1 MIAKPLHQKI
11 YSWLSKYKLYFFIFI
26 AYCFIAL
33 IFTFPLSAPSNISN
47 SLVNLPSQHSCNDS
61 CQFIWQMVYVK
72 KMMFHHFFYSNYQ
85 LFPKGINMAYTT
97 LVVPISI
104 VAIPL
109 AHFFGVIT
117 VFNLSMIMSLVL
129 SAFTGFLLFKYLT
142 KNTLGSFIGGIL
154 YGFSPYLMNELA
166 GGHLN
171 LIAGYFIPLYILCLY
186 YILKN
191 YRQVNFIRSGLLLG
205 LLFFLNL
212 ITSIEYGISLL
223 LFSVIFIVLYAL
235 FIDNLYKFKKYKYS
249 IYSLVIGG
257 LTAVI
262 LYLPWIYYLKFSS
275 LSLSSATIHTLGF
288 SIGGDRYNRLF
299 SFLNIP
305 NLSSIAMSSFIGWGA
320 LIVILIVWKNR
331 KRNKD
336 IKLWLTLWV
345 FFYILSLGSFLSMSG
360 KSGSHTNITMPF
372 NLINQ
377 IPYVNAILPYRLT
390 IYFMLATGLLVAF
403 FFEDF
408 YKRFLNFKAI
418 HHKKYLKQLV
428 LLLISAVLI
437 IEIFPKP
444 FILYKPNLHQ
454 KTYNYITRKIP
465 TQSTI
470 LEVPFTQRQ
479 TTVFSIEDTLFMLYQ
494 ANENMD
500 YKIMSSYVP
509 AYSSSQRKY
518 YYNIHILRDIFAL
531 ENGTATATYNITR
544 PELVDFIK
552 FFNIHSI
559 VVHKNQTQNYNIL
572 VNGFVKNLDMSPQ
585 TLDKG
590 NISFFII
597 NPNKYKTY
605 DINENFWLD
614 HGKYSYIFYEG
625 WGAYHLD
632 LQNKLGFVNSKG
644 KSASI
649 KIPTSCKSISVTM
662 NSNIKTSI
670 SLKSGTNLKNIT
682 VYPKIQ
688 NYAVSVP
695 SSNQPN
701 GWQTIYL
708 SFNKGV
714 QLNVYDF
721 KCLN

>member
-1 MIAKPLHQKI
+1 MTVKLLHQKI

-72 KMMFHHFFYSNYQ
+72 KMIFHNFFYSNYQ

-129 SAFTGFLLFKYLT
+129 SAFAGFLLFKYLT

-154 YGFSPYLMNELA
+154 YGFSPYLMNELV

-191 YRQVNFIRSGLLLG
+191 YRRVNFIWYGLLLG

-223 LFSVIFIVLYAL
+223 LFNVIFLILYAL
-235 FIDNLYKFKKYKYS
+235 FIDDLYKFKKYKYS

-257 LTAVI
+257 FTAVI

-305 NLSSIAMSSFIGWGA
+305 NLSSVAMSSFIGWGA

-372 NLINQ
+372 NLINR

-408 YKRFLNFKAI
+408 YRRFLNFKAI
-418 HHKKYLKQLV
+418 HHKKYLKYLV

-437 IEIFPKP
+437 IEIFPNP
-444 FILYKPNLHQ
+444 LFLNKPNLHSM
-454 KTYNYITRKIP
+454 TYNYITRKILP
-465 TQSTI
+465 ESTL
-470 LEVPFTQRQ
+470 LEVPFVQRQ
-479 TTVFSIEDTLFMLYQ
+479 TTVFSTLDILPMLYQ
-494 ANENMD
+494 ANENMG
-500 YKIMSSYVP
+500 YKSMSAYVP
-509 AYSSSQRKY
+509 AYSGSQQKY
-518 YYNIHILRDIFAL
+518 YFNIHLLRNIFAL
-531 ENGTATATYNITR
+531 ENGTATTYNITR
-544 PELVDFIK
+544 PELIDFTQ

-559 VVHKNQTQNYNIL
+559 VIHKNQTQNYHIL
-572 VNGFVKNLDMSPQ
+572 MNGFSKNLGMPPQ

-605 DINENFWLD
+605 NINENFYLD

-625 WGAYHLD
+625 WGTYHLD
-632 LQNKLGFVNSKG
+632 PQNKLGFISSKS
-644 KSASI
+644 KSTSI
-649 KIPTSCKSISVTM
+649 KIPTSCKSISVIM
-662 NSNIKTSI
+662 NSNIKTNV
-670 SLKSGTNLKNIT
+670 SLKSETSVKNIA

-688 NYAVSVP
+688 NYTISIP
-695 SSNQPN
+695 SSRKHSS
-701 GWQTIYL
+701 WQAIYL
-708 SFNKGV
+708 SLNKGV

-721 KCLN
+721 KCIN